1 MSLDALREEILRK
14 ARAKAE
20 AMIKSAEEEAKKILD
35 EAMREYTRRYELVRE
50 AELRE
55 LRDELSKKLSEKN
68 LEVNTNLL
76 NLKNELIEAL
86 RKEILSKINEMSDEE
101 RRKSLKK
108 LINECLNEIRTSR
121 RVRVCVVERDVPLVK
136 DVLRELSIEDRVMEI
151 KTLPPESVGGVLIE
165 TEDGSLGL
173 DNTYATRLERLM
185 TFIYRKLNEE
195 VFGG

>member
-136 DVLRELSIEDRVMEI
+136 DVLRELSVEDKVMEI

>member
-1 MSLDALREEILRK
+1 
-14 ARAKAE
+14 
-20 AMIKSAEEEAKKILD
+20 
-35 EAMREYTRRYELVRE
+35 VRE

-136 DVLRELSIEDRVMEI
+136 DVLRELSVEDRVMEI

>member
-20 AMIKSAEEEAKKILD
+20 TMIKSAEEEAKKILD

-136 DVLRELSIEDRVMEI
+136 DVLRELSVEDRVMEI

>member
-1 MSLDALREEILRK
+1 
-14 ARAKAE
+14 
-20 AMIKSAEEEAKKILD
+20 
-35 EAMREYTRRYELVRE
+35 
-50 AELRE
+50 
-55 LRDELSKKLSEKN
+55 
-68 LEVNTNLL
+68 
-76 NLKNELIEAL
+76 LIEAL